1 MGGMPTDS
9 SPAPPLNARSLR
21 AVRVRPTWGLEER
34 RRWDH
39 LVENHHYLPFQG
51 LVGRGLRHVA
61 ELDGQWVAL
70 VGWQAGAFKLKARDR
85 WIGWIPEQQFR
96 RLHLIANNTRFVLLP
111 GPHRPN
117 LASRVLGL
125 SLRRL
130 SSDMRQL
137 HGHPVLVAE
146 TFVDPSRFAGTCYR
160 ASNWLSLGMTRG
172 YRRQPGGSARWSH
185 HGQPKEIFL
194 YPLQPDA
201 CQQLSRLEDAPDWS
215 SQGESQPLSD
225 DRLRSLF
232 ECLRRVKEFRKPRG
246 KRYPLATLLA
256 MAVAARLAGYRG
268 VTAFAE
274 FASRL
279 TQKQLAAL
287 RAYYS
292 QKLNRYTAPTTTTFH
307 TVLARLP
314 PDTLDWVLRQWAAQM
329 SRDRAPVAVDG
340 KQVRGAS
347 RHNPRGRTL
356 LVAALEHGSGLV
368 LGQEAVRHKSNEI
381 PAVRTLVGQLNLAGR
396 TVSLDA
402 LHVQADT
409 VRLVVEQGQ
418 AHYLATAVKKNQPTL
433 LEDLRAIDWDA
444 PECVASQSETVDKA
458 HGRIETRRCR
468 SLDLTGQEWDGYADL
483 PHRRQAFRIQRQ
495 RTHIKTGATSSEVT
509 YSLTSLSPAEADSQR
524 LMTLVRGHWEIENRL
539 HHVRDLSWDEDRCR
553 AHVGHL
559 PRNLAAM
566 TNAAISIVRYQG
578 WFRYLPQAHRYYAHR
593 QQAALRAVLHPLR
606 A

>member
-495 RTHIKTGATSSEVT
+495 RTHVKTGATSSEVT

-539 HHVRDLSWDEDRCR
+539 HHVRDVSWDEDRCR

>member
-1 MGGMPTDS
+1 
-9 SPAPPLNARSLR
+9 
-21 AVRVRPTWGLEER
+21 
-34 RRWDH
+34 
-39 LVENHHYLPFQG
+39 
-51 LVGRGLRHVA
+51 
-61 ELDGQWVAL
+61 
-70 VGWQAGAFKLKARDR
+70 
-85 WIGWIPEQQFR
+85 
-96 RLHLIANNTRFVLLP
+96 
-111 GPHRPN
+111 
-117 LASRVLGL
+117 
-125 SLRRL
+125 
-130 SSDMRQL
+130 MRQL

-146 TFVDPSRFAGTCYR
+146 TFVDPSRFGGTCYR

-232 ECLRRVKEFRKPRG
+232 ECLRRVKEFRKSRG

-256 MAVAARLAGYRG
+256 IALAARLSGYRG

-314 PDTLDWVLRQWAAQM
+314 PDTLD
-329 SRDRAPVAVDG
+329 RAPVAVDG

-368 LGQEAVRHKSNEI
+368 LGQEAVRDKSNEI

-402 LHVQADT
+402 LHV
-409 VRLVVEQGQ
+409 
-418 AHYLATAVKKNQPTL
+418 
-433 LEDLRAIDWDA
+433 
-444 PECVASQSETVDKA
+444 
-458 HGRIETRRCR
+458 
-468 SLDLTGQEWDGYADL
+468 
-483 PHRRQAFRIQRQ
+483 
-495 RTHIKTGATSSEVT
+495 KTGATSSEVT

-539 HHVRDLSWDEDRCR
+539 HHVRDVSWGR
-553 AHVGHL
+553 GPL
-559 PRNLAAM
+559 PRSCRPLAPQPCRHDQCRHLHRPL
-566 TNAAISIVRYQG
+566 SRPVP
-578 WFRYLPQAHRYYAHR
+578 LPAPGASLLCPSTTGRPAR
-593 QQAALRAVLHPLR
+593 GPPTP
-606 A
+606 